1 MTRSTKIGLGLLI
14 ALALL
19 ALVGPFVAGDP
30 DLQSDLANGTL
41 QPPSL
46 AHLLGTDEFSRD
58 VFARLAHGARVSL
71 GVGLLAVSVAALL
84 GTLVGLWAGG
94 SRGMLGGALRRSIDI
109 GLAIPRIVVLL
120 VLLSALGHVP
130 MWLFA
135 VVLGATGWPA
145 MARLIRGETLRLR
158 QAQYVTAARALGADE
173 SRILLREI
181 LPGAL
186 PPLLVAATLGVADAM
201 LLEAGLSFLGLGAPP
216 PAASWGGMLLE
227 SRSVMPVAPWM
238 VLAPGAALV
247 AATSAATLLGDALRR
262 RLQPDTT

>member
-1 MTRSTKIGLGLLI
+1 MTAQTRIGLGLL
-14 ALALL
+14 ALLALL
-19 ALVGPFVAGDP
+19 AIAGPFIAGDP
-30 DLQSDLANGTL
+30 DVQLNLLSGTL
-41 QPPSL
+41 QPPSV
-46 AHLLGTDEFSRD
+46 AHPFGTDEYSRD
-58 VFARLAHGARVSL
+58 VFARLAHGARISL
-71 GVGLLAVSVAALL
+71 GVGLIAVAVAATL

-94 SRGMLGGALRRSIDI
+94 SRGALGGLLRRVIDI

-120 VLLSALGHVP
+120 VLLSTIGHVP

-145 MARLIRGETLRLR
+145 MARLVRGETLRLR
-158 QAQYVTAARALGADE
+158 NTQYVLAARALGAPE
-173 SRILLREI
+173 GRILWREI

-186 PPLLVAATLGVADAM
+186 PPLLIAATLGVADAM
-201 LLEAGLSFLGLGAPP
+201 LLEAGLSFLGLGAAP

-227 SRSVMPVAPWM
+227 SRSVMAVAPWM

-262 RLQPDTT
+262 RLQPDAK

>member
-1 MTRSTKIGLGLLI
+1 MKGQTRVGVGLVTL
-14 ALALL
+14 LALL
-19 ALVGPFVAGDP
+19 AIVGPFVAGDP
-30 DLQSDLANGTL
+30 DAQLELATGTL
-41 QPPSL
+41 QAPSA

-58 VFARLAHGARVSL
+58 VFARLAHGAAISL
-71 GVGLLAVSVAALL
+71 GVGIVAVVVAALL
-84 GTLVGLWAGG
+84 GMLIGLWAGRSEG
-94 SRGMLGGALRRSIDI
+94 LLGGMLRRIIDL
-109 GLAIPRIVVLL
+109 GLAIPRILVLL
-120 VLLSALGHVP
+120 VLLSSIGHLP

-158 QAQYVTAARALGADE
+158 HTQYVAAARALGAAE
-173 SRILLREI
+173 GRILWREI

-227 SRSVMPVAPWM
+227 SRSVMAVAPWM
-238 VLAPGAALV
+238 VLAPGTALV

-262 RLQPDTT
+262 RLQPDAK

>member
-1 MTRSTKIGLGLLI
+1 MRTATKVGFGLLSL
-14 ALALL
+14 LALL
-19 ALVGPFVAGDP
+19 AIVGPFITGDP
-30 DLQSDLANGTL
+30 DAQLDLLNGTL
-41 QPPSL
+41 QAPSA

-58 VFARLAHGARVSL
+58 VLARLAHGAGISL
-71 GVGLLAVSVAALL
+71 GVGFLAIAVAALL
-84 GTLVGLWAGG
+84 GIVIGLWAGG
-94 SRGMLGGALRRSIDI
+94 TDGVVSRLLDRGINL

-120 VLLSALGHVP
+120 VLLSAVGTLP

-145 MARLIRGETLRLR
+145 MARLVRGETLRLR
-158 QAQYVTAARALGADE
+158 HAPFVAAARALGAPE
-173 SRILLREI
+173 RRILGREI

-201 LLEAGLSFLGLGAPP
+201 LLEAGLSFLGLGAAP

-227 SRSVMPVAPWM
+227 SRSVMAVAPWM

-247 AATSAATLLGDALRR
+247 AATSAATLLGDALHR
-262 RLQPDTT
+262 RLQPDAS

>member
-1 MTRSTKIGLGLLI
+1 MTTQTKFGLGLL
-14 ALALL
+14 ALL
-19 ALVGPFVAGDP
+19 TLLAVVGPLVAADP
-30 DLQSDLANGTL
+30 NAQRDLLNGTL

-58 VFARLAHGARVSL
+58 VFSRLASGARISL
-71 GVGLLAVSVAALL
+71 GVAVVAVAVAAFLGMVIGLAAGASDGGLSGLL
-84 GTLVGLWAGG
+84 
-94 SRGMLGGALRRSIDI
+94 RRCIDI
-109 GLAIPRIVVLL
+109 GLAVPRIVVLL
-120 VLLSALGHVP
+120 VLLSAIGTVP

-135 VVLGATGWPA
+135 LVLGATGWPA

-158 QAQYVTAARALGADE
+158 HAQFVAAARALGAPE
-173 SRILLREI
+173 VRILWREI

-186 PPLLVAATLGVADAM
+186 PPVLVAATLGVADAM

-227 SRSVMPVAPWM
+227 SRSVMAVAPWL
-238 VLAPGAALV
+238 VLAPGLALV

-262 RLQPDTT
+262 RLQPDAK